1 MLSIRYYGWP
11 MVGLGFLF
19 YGLGIAPAYY
29 SWGFFAPEIIADL
42 DLTRQQVG
50 EIFGAFA
57 LMLSISSMVSSTLIN
72 RWGVRVTVTLG
83 AVLASLGWL
92 LVSQANSVSQLYIS
106 YALIGGLGI
115 GLSTLIPAQT
125 LAVFWFRRYR
135 ARAIAIIF
143 FGAAF
148 FGAIVTPIDAY
159 ILIVADWRVAW
170 VYISLV
176 SFLIAIVCAS
186 FLRDKPEDVGQQ
198 CDGDSIQDK
207 RLFEPIKSEGKARS
221 MTVRQAIS
229 TPQFFF
235 ATFADVAN
243 AVPWRII
250 TAHGRLHME
259 SLGFAPSLAAAILGV
274 RVGMSGLGRL
284 TGSLGDFVSPRYIMA
299 LALLFT
305 ASGVGGFWFAKTSF
319 VAYVCVALMG
329 VGYGAAFTT
338 IPVIFGNLFG
348 REPFV
353 GIAGFRVAITGLVGF
368 YGVSWAGAAADR
380 SGNYDRVLV
389 ILALICTVASVLIL
403 LCKKSK
409 LEE

>member
-1 MLSIRYYGWP
+1 MFSIRYYGWP

-42 DLTRQQVG
+42 HLTRQQVG

-57 LMLSISSMVSSTLIN
+57 LMLSISSLVSSNLIN

-83 AVLASLGWL
+83 AVLASIGWF

-135 ARAIAIIF
+135 ARATAIIF

-159 ILIVADWRVAW
+159 ILTVADWRIAW
-170 VYISLV
+170 LYISLV
-176 SFLIAIVCAS
+176 SLLVAIVCAL

-198 CDGDSIQDK
+198 CDGDSIEDK
-207 RLFEPIKSEGKARS
+207 KLFEPIISEGKERS
-221 MTVRQAIS
+221 MTVRQAIF

-274 RVGMSGLGRL
+274 RVGVSGFGRL
-284 TGSLGDFVSPRYIMA
+284 MGSLGDFVSPRYIMA

-305 ASGVGGFWFAKTSF
+305 ATGVGGFWFAKTSF
-319 VAYVCVALMG
+319 VAYACVALMG

-348 REPFV
+348 REAFV

-368 YGVSWAGAAADR
+368 YGVSWAGAVADR

-389 ILALICTVASVLIL
+389 ILAFICTVASILIL

>member
-1 MLSIRYYGWP
+1 MLFRS
-11 MVGLGFLF
+11 
-19 YGLGIAPAYY
+19 
-29 SWGFFAPEIIADL
+29 
-42 DLTRQQVG
+42 
-50 EIFGAFA
+50 AFA

-159 ILIVADWRVAW
+159 ILAVADWRVAW

-176 SFLIAIVCAS
+176 SLLIAIVCAL

-207 RLFEPIKSEGKARS
+207 KLFEPIKPEGKARS
-221 MTVRQAIS
+221 MTVRKAIF
-229 TPQFFF
+229 TPHFFF
-235 ATFADVAN
+235 ATFADVAI

-305 ASGVGGFWFAKTSF
+305 ASGVGG
-319 VAYVCVALMG
+319 
-329 VGYGAAFTT
+329 
-338 IPVIFGNLFG
+338 
-348 REPFV
+348 
-353 GIAGFRVAITGLVGF
+353 
-368 YGVSWAGAAADR
+368 
-380 SGNYDRVLV
+380 
-389 ILALICTVASVLIL
+389 
-403 LCKKSK
+403 
-409 LEE
+409 

>member
-72 RWGVRVTVTLG
+72 RWGVRLTVTLG
-83 AVLASLGWL
+83 AVLASIGWL
-92 LVSQANSVSQLYIS
+92 LVSQANSVSQLYMS

-125 LAVFWFRRYR
+125 LAVFWFHRYR
-135 ARAIAIIF
+135 ARATAIIF

-159 ILIVADWRVAW
+159 ILTVADWRVAW
-170 VYISLV
+170 LYISLV
-176 SFLIAIVCAS
+176 SLLVAIVCAL

-198 CDGDSIQDK
+198 CDGDLIKDK
-207 RLFEPIKSEGKARS
+207 KLFEPIKSEGKARS
-221 MTVRQAIS
+221 MTVRQAIF

-368 YGVSWAGAAADR
+368 YGVSWAGAVADR

-389 ILALICTVASVLIL
+389 ILALICTAASVLIL

>member
-159 ILIVADWRVAW
+159 ILAVADWRVAW

-176 SFLIAIVCAS
+176 SLLIAIVCAL

-207 RLFEPIKSEGKARS
+207 KLFEPIKSEGKARS
-221 MTVRQAIS
+221 MTVRQAIF

-284 TGSLGDFVSPRYIMA
+284 TGSLGDFVSPRYITA

-305 ASGVGGFWFAKTSF
+305 ASGVGGFWFAETSF

-380 SGNYDRVLV
+380 SGNYDRGLV
-389 ILALICTVASVLIL
+389 ILALICTVASILIL

>member
-29 SWGFFAPEIIADL
+29 SWGFFAPEIRADL

-159 ILIVADWRVAW
+159 ILTVADWRVAW

-176 SFLIAIVCAS
+176 SLLIAIVCAL

-207 RLFEPIKSEGKARS
+207 KLFEPIKPEGKARS
-221 MTVRQAIS
+221 MTVRKAIF

-389 ILALICTVASVLIL
+389 ILALICSVASILIL

>member
-1 MLSIRYYGWP
+1 MFSIRYYGWP

-72 RWGVRVTVTLG
+72 RWGIRVTVTLG
-83 AVLASLGWL
+83 AVLASLGWF

-159 ILIVADWRVAW
+159 ILTVADWRVAW

-176 SFLIAIVCAS
+176 SLLIAIVCAL

-207 RLFEPIKSEGKARS
+207 NLFKPIKSEGKVS
-221 MTVRQAIS
+221 SITVRQAVF

-274 RVGMSGLGRL
+274 RVGMRGLGRL
-284 TGSLGDFVSPRYIMA
+284 MGSLGDFVSPRYIMA

-305 ASGVGGFWFAKTSF
+305 ATGVGGFWFAKTSF

-368 YGVSWAGAAADR
+368 YGVSWAGAVADR

-403 LCKKSK
+403 LCKKSN

>member
-1 MLSIRYYGWP
+1 M
-11 MVGLGFLF
+11 
-19 YGLGIAPAYY
+19 
-29 SWGFFAPEIIADL
+29 
-42 DLTRQQVG
+42 
-50 EIFGAFA
+50 
-57 LMLSISSMVSSTLIN
+57 
-72 RWGVRVTVTLG
+72 TVTLG

-159 ILIVADWRVAW
+159 ILAVADWRVAW

-176 SFLIAIVCAS
+176 SLLIAIVCAL

-207 RLFEPIKSEGKARS
+207 KLFEPIKPEGKARS
-221 MTVRQAIS
+221 MTVRKAIF
-229 TPQFFF
+229 TPHFFF

-274 RVGMSGLGRL
+274 RVDEWPWSLDWFSGRL
-284 TGSLGDFVSPRYIMA
+284 CPQVHYGAGVAI
-299 LALLFT
+299 T
-305 ASGVGGFWFAKTSF
+305 AMVRRILVCQDKFA
-319 VAYVCVALMG
+319 ACVALMG
-329 VGYGAAFTT
+329 VGWAAFTT

-353 GIAGFRVAITGLVGF
+353 GIAGFRVITGLVGF
-368 YGVSWAGAAADR
+368 G
-380 SGNYDRVLV
+380 
-389 ILALICTVASVLIL
+389 
-403 LCKKSK
+403 
-409 LEE
+409 